1 MGKYI
6 FEISSMNNL
15 KSVEASI
22 LILKVM
28 IEDSKPWV
36 LLKRSLYTF
45 IIINAYVCFIHN
57 GQRTYL

>member
-1 MGKYI
+1 MGKDI

-22 LILKVM
+22 HILNVM

-36 LLKRSLYTF
+36 LLKRSLCTL
-45 IIINAYVCFIHN
+45 IITNAYVCFIHN
-57 GQRTYL
+57 GQRTYV